1 MKLRKIVYLAAFT
14 ALCILTFNTKVSA
27 SAVPEFDS
35 SYWTTQWRY
44 VQLTAPWKIK
54 LSERYQDPV
63 SKGWSRHTTKTRILP
78 AGSKIYVTKY
88 LDHMTVSLTRP
99 NSIKSNGLGQKSW
112 RYKVKNNLSLRLLG
126 TKVKTTSNYKQ
137 AKVRNFSNQ
146 TWNYASLSEFDGQYN
161 TFLFKN
167 EKDLNAYLK
176 YRGKYNAELEANDAD
191 FSDASKEEINAFH
204 NSENQMKLYESKAFN
219 WNNLSQRYLVQ
230 NYKNNTL
237 KVLYQN
243 RVYYTTATN
252 LKPYNTSVDTNT
264 INSTLMPTDYQNIVV
279 RLGDKI
285 NLYKG
290 MTWVQDMGP
299 HKSTNWKYNG
309 YKWIKQ

>member
-78 AGSKIYVTKY
+78 AGSKIYVKKY

-146 TWNYASLSEFDGQYN
+146 TWNYANLSAPYGQHSEFI
-161 TFLFKN
+161 FKN
-167 EKDLNAYLK
+167 ERDLSTYEKYLDK
-176 YRGKYNAELEANDAD
+176 YSEILEANDSD
-191 FSDASKEEINAFH
+191 LSDASKEELDEFH
-204 NSENQMKLYESKAFN
+204 EAQHQIKTYESKSIR
-219 WNNLSQRYLVQ
+219 LTSQNSRYLAQ
-230 NYKNNTL
+230 KYKSSMI
-237 KVLYQN
+237 KILYQN
-243 RVYYTTATN
+243 KIYYASTYDF
-252 LKPYNTSVDTNT
+252 KPYNTVAELDGISSNL
-264 INSTLMPTDYQNIVV
+264 SPTDYQNIIV

-290 MTWVQDMGP
+290 LSWHQEIGRFDIV
-299 HKSTNWKYNG
+299 NWKYNG